1 MTAAQAKL
9 ALAGGLAL
17 LAWWLSSRDKRGRV
31 TSTLD
36 IDANVL
42 SPTFGE
48 PLTETV
54 TYDPNHQRLLDLV
67 DESNRAI
74 AEYDRTHP
82 EVP

>member
-17 LAWWLSSRDKRGRV
+17 LAWWLSSKEKRGRV

-36 IDANVL
+36 IDANVM

-54 TYDPNHQRLLDLV
+54 TYDPNHERLVELV
-67 DESNRAI
+67 EESSLAI